1 MMACAIGQVLCGQE
15 VAPVLACAPRAGQR
29 DRALRLLG
37 ASRPGPLPHGL
48 EGGGTFEAENRG
60 ASLKLAVVRRNGAG
74 HIL

>member
-48 EGGGTFEAENRG
+48 EGGG
-60 ASLKLAVVRRNGAG
+60 G
-74 HIL
+74 HSKPKIEVPVSS